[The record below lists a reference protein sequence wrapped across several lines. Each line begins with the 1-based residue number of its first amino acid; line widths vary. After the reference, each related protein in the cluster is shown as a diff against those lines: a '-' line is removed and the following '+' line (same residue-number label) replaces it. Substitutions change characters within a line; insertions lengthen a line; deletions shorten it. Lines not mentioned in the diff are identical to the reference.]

1 MCQPMIT
8 QVTACFFASQAF
20 LTNAKGYPCL
30 SKRHQRFLK
39 PDGISIP
46 SSYWTFSYTYIY
58 LIPNVKNMLNNI
70 ICLN

>member
-1 MCQPMIT
+1 MCQPMKT

-46 SSYWTFSYTYIY
+46 SSYWTFSYTYIF
-58 LIPNVKNMLNNI
+58 LIPDVKNILNI
-70 ICLN
+70 I